1 MLISPHLPPSYMH
14 QRNDSSL
21 LLIIIIHRQDGSP
34 CLPHLKPYMNWDFW
48 SIMAQRGDTFK
59 KIQQITIKDWR
70 FEQIRIIARATRL
83 LTFPTVGPIPPTISN
98 LYLRR
103 REKRS
108 FLISTKFYCR
118 LKRMQTGFLA
128 RTEGNC
134 YEQII
139 YW

>member
-1 MLISPHLPPSYMH
+1 
-14 QRNDSSL
+14 
-21 LLIIIIHRQDGSP
+21 
-34 CLPHLKPYMNWDFW
+34 
-48 SIMAQRGDTFK
+48 MAQRGDTFK
-59 KIQQITIKDWR
+59 KIQQITIKDLW

-83 LTFPTVGPIPPTISN
+83 LTFPTVGPIPPTISS

-108 FLISTKFYCR
+108 FLINTKFYCR

-128 RTEGNC
+128 RTEGNS

-139 YW
+139 Y